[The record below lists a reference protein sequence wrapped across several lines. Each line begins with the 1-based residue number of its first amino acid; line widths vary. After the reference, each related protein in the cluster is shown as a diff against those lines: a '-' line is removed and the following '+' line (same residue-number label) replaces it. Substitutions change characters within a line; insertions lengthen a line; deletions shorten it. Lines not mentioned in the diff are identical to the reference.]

1 MDRKVKKYGKKGK
14 RLFPMFCDMA
24 GIFQKIEM
32 DLLLHSN
39 STNSNNMAAKNVF
52 TRPPTPP
59 ADLLPDEDVPL
70 PPFHLAETHIE
81 SKTWY
86 KENIKNKA
94 GFRDVSRHI
103 DTRKTKRM
111 LDIKGA
117 GKLKV
122 FVMMSD
128 HPDFD
133 DRANTEI
140 VYKYAVCGGG
150 DDDYCPQG
158 TAYVI
163 FYENKKKPKK
173 K

>member
-1 MDRKVKKYGKKGK
+1 MVKREKDFFLCFAICRVFFKKLK
-14 RLFPMFCDMA
+14 WFYSYTL
-24 GIFQKIEM
+24 
-32 DLLLHSN
+32 
-39 STNSNNMAAKNVF
+39 
-52 TRPPTPP
+52 TPDF
-59 ADLLPDEDVPL
+59 AV
-70 PPFHLAETHIE
+70 THIKD
-81 SKTWY
+81 KTWY

-103 DTRKTKRM
+103 DTRKTKRL

-128 HPDFD
+128 NPDFD
-133 DRANTEI
+133 DRVNPSI

-150 DDDYCPQG
+150 EDDYCPQG

>member
-1 MDRKVKKYGKKGK
+1 
-14 RLFPMFCDMA
+14 MFCDMA

-32 DLLLHSN
+32 ELLLHSN
-39 STNSNNMAAKNVF
+39 STNSNNMAAM
-52 TRPPTPP
+52 TWTPP
-59 ADLLPDEDVPL
+59 DFAV
-70 PPFHLAETHIE
+70 THIKD
-81 SKTWY
+81 KTWY

-103 DTRKTKRM
+103 DTRKTKRV
-111 LDIKGA
+111 LCIKGA

-128 HPDFD
+128 NPDFD
-133 DRANTEI
+133 DRVNPSI

-150 DDDYCPQG
+150 EDDYCPQG

-163 FYENKKKPKK
+163 FYENKKLSKPKK